1 MIAVGFENDDE
12 TDECSSNKSFKP
24 LVIKYSDFLTAC
36 IDERRV
42 LTKEKVIKNIKVLVT
57 FFVQIFWPLR
67 IKLHHKGKYIRSICK
82 TWKIIY
88 RRKNWLNDI
97 WNRSKS
103 WLKN

>member
-42 LTKEKVIKNIKVLVT
+42 LTKEKVIKI
-57 FFVQIFWPLR
+57 
-67 IKLHHKGKYIRSICK
+67 
-82 TWKIIY
+82 
-88 RRKNWLNDI
+88 
-97 WNRSKS
+97 
-103 WLKN
+103 LKF